1 MFTENGPVI
10 AAEFRG
16 GYWDV
21 TLDSPKAIGVP
32 TLVVMSEESPQPFR
46 EVAEAIADTIP
57 GAQSCLVPG
66 GHLISPGIP
75 PVVDFVATVLS
86 GAGSATALQMGCSEL
101 GTDRAEQI
109 TRCRRRAA

>member
-1 MFTENGPVI
+1 MFTENGPAI

-21 TLDSPKAIGVP
+21 TLDALKAIQVP

-46 EVAEAIADTIP
+46 EVAEAITDAIP

-75 PVVDFVATVLS
+75 PVVDFVTTV
-86 GAGSATALQMGCSEL
+86 MK
-101 GTDRAEQI
+101 GTPA
-109 TRCRRRAA
+109 